1 MKNKIHLERTPMSEE
16 LYYSTNEGI
25 SEETRRLYFPNP
37 ALQTERLA
45 DDVLILKEQMK
56 RLNEAFDHLTATQNT
71 SDSQVFQAYPNAMR
85 VKVQMLRAELVV
97 EILEGDLGFNVQ
109 AADLLDALCEAG
121 LELQPMNFNKWNGQI
136 VSSVALAYE
145 ATIAPHLP
153 LAKWVNDNSTPIKLP
168 VEGL

>member
-1 MKNKIHLERTPMSEE
+1 MSEE

-85 VKVQMLRAELVV
+85 VKVQMLRAELVG
-97 EILEGDLGFNVQ
+97 I
-109 AADLLDALCEAG
+109 
-121 LELQPMNFNKWNGQI
+121 
-136 VSSVALAYE
+136 
-145 ATIAPHLP
+145 
-153 LAKWVNDNSTPIKLP
+153 
-168 VEGL
+168 